1 MLRIGALIA
10 ATAFTA
16 LPAQAQQMVAREA
29 RAFVVGKLF
38 TYQCFEGTRGAGRI
52 MESGA
57 VAGTVQFRGNG
68 STRYA
73 MLPHNTIR
81 VVGDRVCASVKGVPF
96 EPCFNLVKTSASSFR
111 GSVSGMGF
119 AYCDFV
125 RRDRPMVASVEPRGR
140 AGAPMELH
148 TGSAR
153 AAFPKPIDSSDLPP
167 AADENPADDKTAT
180 VKPVDAKAAIEAK
193 ASVEAKAPAAKPVE
207 LNAVAAKPIETNAVG
222 TKATDAKPADA
233 KPADAKIAEPKSA
246 EVSAA
251 ADEKLELRSTKD

>member
-10 ATAFTA
+10 ATAFA
-16 LPAQAQQMVAREA
+16 GLPAQAQHMNAREA

-52 MESGA
+52 MDSGA

-68 STRYA
+68 ATRYA
-73 MLPHNTIR
+73 MLPQNTIR

-96 EPCFNLVKTSASSFR
+96 EPCFNLIKTSHNSFR

-140 AGAPMELH
+140 SGAPMELH

-153 AAFPKPIDSSDLPP
+153 AAFPKPIDSRDLPP
-167 AADENPADDKTAT
+167 VDDDPADGKAAAAS
-180 VKPVDAKAAIEAK
+180 PVEAKAGIEAK
-193 ASVEAKAPAAKPVE
+193 AAVETKTP
-207 LNAVAAKPIETNAVG
+207 AAKPIELSAAAPKAAAVNSVEV
-222 TKATDAKPADA
+222 KPAEATSAETKPVEA
-233 KPADAKIAEPKSA
+233 KA

-251 ADEKLELRSTKD
+251 ADEKPELRSTTD